1 MARSIGT
8 ITLRAIVTAVPLGV
22 LAVGLLVHRFHRD
35 AADGSR
41 SPVQVAAPAATALTR
56 PSRAGG
62 GWIARPEPGRHSA
75 AGASGRRPPVAEA
88 VDAEVHGNR
97 TSAAASAT
105 PLRLANPRR
114 NAGEAS
120 HSVPPGE
127 TAAGIRAEWAVP
139 LRDVAAVFGSRRPRD
154 TEGAGGAQAESGQP
168 EEAAPLLNEAS
179 PTGASP
185 IYDSGE
191 AARFST
197 DERVQVPDSGGFSGE
212 TGTISF
218 QFEPEWSD
226 DYQADAVLVE
236 IGESHLVIRKHQLIL
251 RFEMNDDDG
260 NGLVAP
266 VSMAQW
272 EPDRPYL
279 VTATWRAGVMRL
291 YVDGRLVAHQPFG
304 PRVEIP
310 AGTPVY
316 VGTVWQDAPVAP
328 GSLSNI
334 QLFTEALSPLQVAAR
349 AAQVSRKA
357 D

>member
-1 MARSIGT
+1 VKTSRV
-8 ITLRAIVTAVPLGV
+8 IVTAVPLGV
-22 LAVGLLVHRFHRD
+22 LAAGMLVHRFHRG

-41 SPVQVAAPAATALTR
+41 PPVQVAAPPAATALTR

-62 GWIARPEPGRHSA
+62 GWIARPEPGRHSD

-88 VDAEVHGNR
+88 FDAEVHGNR
-97 TSAAASAT
+97 ASAAASAT

-114 NAGEAS
+114 KAGEAS
-120 HSVPPGE
+120 
-127 TAAGIRAEWAVP
+127 
-139 LRDVAAVFGSRRPRD
+139 VFGSRRTRD
-154 TEGAGGAQAESGQP
+154 SGAASGAQAESGQP

-191 AARFST
+191 TARFST
-197 DERVQVPDSGGFSGE
+197 DARVQVPDSGVLSGE

-218 QFEPEWSD
+218 QFEPEWSGD
-226 DYQADAVLVE
+226 DQADAALVE
-236 IGESHLVIRKHQLIL
+236 IGENHLVIRKHHLIL

-266 VSMAQW
+266 VSMAEW
-272 EPDRPYL
+272 EPRRPYL
-279 VTATWRAGVMRL
+279 VTATWSGGVMML

-310 AGTPVY
+310 AGTPVH
-316 VGTVWQDAPVAP
+316 VGTVPQDTPVAP

-349 AAQVSRKA
+349 AAQVPRKA